1 MLDELDHPTFVE
13 VIEESSNVGVKNVIH
28 LLPQK
33 RIRQRVQ
40 RLMLATP
47 RAKSV
52 REAEKVFLVDLVE
65 DGDHSLLSGRTVAR
79 SGLRMMPT
87 FPLSPLSFRT
97 AGFPQYGWKVG
108 LSGSAFPHVAQVKPA
123 PGIPCS
129 TRRFASAF
137 RALRCPTLRPALCR
151 NSGLSGA
158 LPFEES
164 TPLPQRSSLRSGFY
178 CPSPSTLNRPHPSHS
193 QAHPD
198 FAAWRFIPDAL
209 AVLVRL
215 GDPRVVPCFHCTFLL
230 GMPSSTATG
239 SPSVTLTQ
247 SFTDDMGLRQGPT
260 ARHSQGCPSSAS
272 DGRRVFA
279 A

>member
-1 MLDELDHPTFVE
+1 MSARANRIRPSTYWRAFATCVLALIPLALLSALPLGATERSKTVLAIYDQER
-13 VIEESSNVGVKNVIH
+13 
-28 LLPQK
+28 LLPANM
-33 RIRQRVQ
+33 VVD
-40 RLMLATP
+40 
-47 RAKSV
+47 SV
-52 REAEKVFLVDLVE
+52 LRDSLGLETDNPPTYLSEFLDVSRFGSSDY
-65 DGDHSLLSGRTVAR
+65 DKLLSGRTVAR

-151 NSGLSGA
+151 NSGLGGA

-178 CPSPSTLNRPHPSHS
+178 CPSPSTLNRPHPPHS
-193 QAHPD
+193 
-198 FAAWRFIPDAL
+198 
-209 AVLVRL
+209 
-215 GDPRVVPCFHCTFLL
+215 
-230 GMPSSTATG
+230 
-239 SPSVTLTQ
+239 
-247 SFTDDMGLRQGPT
+247 
-260 ARHSQGCPSSAS
+260 
-272 DGRRVFA
+272 
-279 A
+279 